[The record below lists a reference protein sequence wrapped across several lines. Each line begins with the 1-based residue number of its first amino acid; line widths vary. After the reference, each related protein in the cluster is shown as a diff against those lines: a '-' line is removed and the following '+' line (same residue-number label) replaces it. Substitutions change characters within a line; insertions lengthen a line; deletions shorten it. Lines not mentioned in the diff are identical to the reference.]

1 MHLAILYM
9 PVHVCTL
16 KLIEKLNL
24 LNCEYVG
31 CDTFKIQTSHEV
43 HIHCMSVASTMF
55 YLLATILRRIERGRE
70 DLPVT
75 SSPEAWLLLSCTGF
89 AHLSLP
95 WSTG

>member
-1 MHLAILYM
+1 MHLAFLYM
-9 PVHVCTL
+9 PGHVCTL
-16 KLIEKLNL
+16 KSCNL

-31 CDTFKIQTSHEV
+31 RDTFKIQTSHEM

-55 YLLATILRRIERGRE
+55 YLLATILRRRERERE

-95 WSTG
+95 WPTG